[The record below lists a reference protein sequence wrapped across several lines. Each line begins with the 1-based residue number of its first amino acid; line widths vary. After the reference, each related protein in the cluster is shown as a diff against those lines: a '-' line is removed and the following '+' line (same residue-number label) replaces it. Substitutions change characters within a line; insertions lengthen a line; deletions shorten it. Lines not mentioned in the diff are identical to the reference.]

1 MGRAIL
7 KTIKAFT
14 ILGELFF
21 TIVLSLTLFLFI
33 MVAGRELFGLNKYV
47 DAEIVSI
54 ANDIFTKENPDTT
67 FGPYQYYIKYHVNGV
82 EIALKEPVENERI
95 LKVGDTMKVLVNT
108 KDGNIDYD
116 SVKNVWEEYEDSLLG
131 VLIFLIMLKIL
142 RFCINYLL
150 ENGKKEFLYVCKRL
164 ILHITSLI
172 FFVMAYFNAVDIL
185 TEGPKYI
192 NGTYN
197 WIRTEVVYAED
208 ISPDDPYYQKMNLL
222 YEYNGR
228 WFRYDGNFVD
238 ELNRDVG
245 DDCGLFIDTI
255 SGKGVD
261 SKEDF
266 ISDIMVF
273 VTCVS
278 IGYITLWLG
287 KVRILKIFKTNK
299 KKAKTELVNNLE
311 VADANLEN
319 E

>member
-1 MGRAIL
+1 
-7 KTIKAFT
+7 
-14 ILGELFF
+14 
-21 TIVLSLTLFLFI
+21 
-33 MVAGRELFGLNKYV
+33 
-47 DAEIVSI
+47 
-54 ANDIFTKENPDTT
+54 
-67 FGPYQYYIKYHVNGV
+67 
-82 EIALKEPVENERI
+82 
-95 LKVGDTMKVLVNT
+95 
-108 KDGNIDYD
+108 
-116 SVKNVWEEYEDSLLG
+116 
-131 VLIFLIMLKIL
+131 
-142 RFCINYLL
+142 
-150 ENGKKEFLYVCKRL
+150 
-164 ILHITSLI
+164 
-172 FFVMAYFNAVDIL
+172 MAYFNASDIL

-287 KVRILKIFKTNK
+287 KVRIFKIFKTNK
-299 KKAKTELVNNLE
+299 KAKTKLVNSPE
-311 VADANLEN
+311 VADTNLEN